1 MKRSSSVIC
10 GLIAACLLAS
20 CNGRGPQTPGDGTV
34 DLSGSGTGCSNC
46 YLIGKEGRYS
56 FDATV
61 MGNGKAVEGL
71 DAPSALNPAGA
82 RLVWQTSKGMIED
95 VRFEDGNISF
105 EATGANGNALLAA
118 LDADGN
124 IIWSWHIW
132 FPEQQPSTM
141 TTKTGYEL
149 MDMNLGAMR
158 PEFDSDDD
166 VKPYGLLYQWG
177 RKDPFTNA
185 PTRTGDTQTVGAT
198 VYDADGNEVVF
209 GSSSMTSTEQNTIAF
224 SIANPTVCISNM
236 AQYYTSKDWLEASQ
250 GNDALWGNPL
260 GYERDE
266 DNAYPNK
273 GSKSYYDPCPAGYRV
288 PPADVFKS
296 FTSSGGYTES
306 FDSVDAY
313 DMNGDGKIGEEDYNC
328 GWMFNMESGHSFF
341 PAAARYDGSYAMLY
355 GSVSGLWGSYWSN
368 CPSYV
373 TGGGGLGHACLSF
386 SKQALGYTFSPSA
399 GGSKA
404 DAYSV
409 RCIKE

>member
-1 MKRSSSVIC
+1 MNRSSSVIC

-20 CNGRGPQTPGDGTV
+20 CNGRGPQTPDDGTV
-34 DLSGSGTGCSNC
+34 DLSGSGTACSNC
-46 YLIGKEGRYS
+46 YLIGNEGRYS
-56 FDATV
+56 IDATV

-209 GSSSMTSTEQNTIAF
+209 GSSCKATTHSGAIPSDMKGTRTTPIPTRAANRIMT
-224 SIANPTVCISNM
+224 P
-236 AQYYTSKDWLEASQ
+236 
-250 GNDALWGNPL
+250 ALQ
-260 GYERDE
+260 
-266 DNAYPNK
+266 AT
-273 GSKSYYDPCPAGYRV
+273 GYRQ
-288 PPADVFKS
+288 PMY
-296 FTSSGGYTES
+296 SGAS
-306 FDSVDAY
+306 L
-313 DMNGDGKIGEEDYNC
+313 
-328 GWMFNMESGHSFF
+328 
-341 PAAARYDGSYAMLY
+341 PAAATPR
-355 GSVSGLWGSYWSN
+355 VSTVST
-368 CPSYV
+368 P
-373 TGGGGLGHACLSF
+373 T
-386 SKQALGYTFSPSA
+386 T
-399 GGSKA
+399 
-404 DAYSV
+404 
-409 RCIKE
+409 

>member
-1 MKRSSSVIC
+1 
-10 GLIAACLLAS
+10 
-20 CNGRGPQTPGDGTV
+20 
-34 DLSGSGTGCSNC
+34 
-46 YLIGKEGRYS
+46 
-56 FDATV
+56 
-61 MGNGKAVEGL
+61 
-71 DAPSALNPAGA
+71 
-82 RLVWQTSKGMIED
+82 MI
-95 VRFEDGNISF
+95 
-105 EATGANGNALLAA
+105 
-118 LDADGN
+118 
-124 IIWSWHIW
+124 
-132 FPEQQPSTM
+132 FP
-141 TTKTGYEL
+141 L
-149 MDMNLGAMR
+149 
-158 PEFDSDDD
+158 
-166 VKPYGLLYQWG
+166 
-177 RKDPFTNA
+177 
-185 PTRTGDTQTVGAT
+185 
-198 VYDADGNEVVF
+198 VVF

-288 PPADVFKS
+288 PPADVFRS

-313 DMNGDGKIGEEDYNC
+313 DISGDGQIGEEDYNC

-373 TGGGGLGHACLSF
+373 TGSGGLGHACLSF
-386 SKQALGYTFSPSA
+386 SKQARGYTFSPSA

-404 DAYSV
+404 DAHAAYDTVDVESDEQRV
-409 RCIKE
+409 GRLAVGEEEELRLHRPEGRYEEEDAGTDERPFPSP

>member
-1 MKRSSSVIC
+1 MKI
-10 GLIAACLLAS
+10 LI
-20 CNGRGPQTPGDGTV
+20 
-34 DLSGSGTGCSNC
+34 LS
-46 YLIGKEGRYS
+46 
-56 FDATV
+56 A
-61 MGNGKAVEGL
+61 
-71 DAPSALNPAGA
+71 
-82 RLVWQTSKGMIED
+82 
-95 VRFEDGNISF
+95 
-105 EATGANGNALLAA
+105 ATGGGHLRASRALQTYIRENTGGNEVVIADALKSINTILDKTCCDGYHFMATKAPRVFGRLYRATNMDTPLYSLVSRFNGAVGVRLMPLLTEEKP
-118 LDADGN
+118 DV
-124 IIWSWHIW
+124 IISTHP
-132 FPEQQPSTM
+132 FAPEMVSHLKGKGRVTAPLICLM
-141 TTKTGYEL
+141 T
-149 MDMNLGAMR
+149 D
-158 PEFDSDDD
+158 
-166 VKPYGLLYQWG
+166 YGPHRAWI
-177 RKDPFTNA
+177 A
-185 PTRTGDTQTVGAT
+185 PHV
-198 VYDADGNEVVF
+198 DADGNEVVF

-288 PPADVFKS
+288 PPADVFRS

-313 DMNGDGKIGEEDYNC
+313 DISGDGQIGEEDYNC

-373 TGGGGLGHACLSF
+373 TDSGGLGHACLSF
-386 SKQALGYTFSPSA
+386 SKQARGYTFSPSA

>member
-20 CNGRGPQTPGDGTV
+20 CNGRGPRTPGDGTV
-34 DLSGSGTGCSNC
+34 DLSGSGTACSNC
-46 YLIGKEGRYS
+46 YLIGNEGRYS

-71 DAPSALNPAGA
+71 DAPSALDPAGA

-105 EATGANGNALLAA
+105 EATGANGNALIAA

-149 MDMNLGAMR
+149 MDMNLGAMK

-250 GNDALWGNPL
+250 GNDALWGNPD
-260 GYERDE
+260 GRERDE
-266 DNAYPNK
+266 NLEYVNK
-273 GSKSYYDPCPAGYRV
+273 GFKSLYDPCPAGWRV
-288 PPADVFKS
+288 PPVDVFETFTASGQVS
-296 FTSSGGYTES
+296 FVHED
-306 FDSVDAY
+306 FDVVDI
-313 DMNGDGKIGEEDYNC
+313 NGDGLINADDFSN
-328 GWMFNMESGHSFF
+328 GWMFNMEDGSMFF
-341 PAAARYDGSYAMLY
+341 PAAARFDGSYAMLM
-355 GSVSGLWGSYWSN
+355 GSVCGMWGSYWSN
-368 CPSYV
+368 APGTADYGY
-373 TGGGGLGHACLSF
+373 GGMGFCALSF
-386 SKQALGYTFSPSA
+386 QSTMVTPNASA
-399 GGSKA
+399 SRA

-409 RCIKE
+409 RCVRE